1 MNLEMK
7 KTKKHFCFLTIY
19 LALFVTFHTS
29 CNKYLDI
36 QANKNQ
42 VVPEDLTDLQQIL
55 DGSQNINFNFCS
67 IGEVS
72 ADNYFLKQ
80 KVFDGLNEV
89 GRKFYTWENP
99 VYNFNNDWAKAYIT
113 VYNCNLVLDKIKEI
127 KRVEANKNDWDNVKG
142 SALYYRASQYL
153 SLVWT
158 YSKAYQDD
166 TSAKDLGIVL
176 RSTSDFN
183 VKSERATV
191 LKTYR
196 VIVDDLLAAADILPD
211 KAIHVMRPSKITA
224 YAGLARAYHSMA
236 KYDSAYYYADKV
248 LSVNKELMDYN
259 NAAEVKILA
268 SYPFT
273 RFNKETLGYFELVTI
288 NAQIGVNNAN
298 IDSTLYQSYHVNDLR
313 KQAFFKMNADGYV
326 SFKGSYAGSA
336 NLFGGPA
343 VDEMFLIRAE
353 CAVRK
358 GSIREGMDD
367 MDYLL
372 SRRYKIGSYIPA
384 YFEAQDEALDF
395 VLEERRKELLFRG
408 LRWMDLKR
416 LNEEGREIQLK
427 RNVNGKEYMLKP
439 RDNKYALPL
448 PEDVIM
454 ATGMLQNPI

>member
-1 MNLEMK
+1 MK

-36 QANKNQ
+36 QSNKNQ

-67 IGEVS
+67 IVEVS

-127 KRVEANKNDWDNVKG
+127 KRAEANKNDWDNVKG

-166 TSAKDLGIVL
+166 TSPKDLGIVL

-191 LKTYR
+191 LKSYR

-211 KAIHVMRPSKITA
+211 KAIHVMRPSKIAA

-236 KYDSAYYYADKV
+236 KYDSAYYYSDKV

-384 YFEAQDEALDF
+384 HFEVQDEALDF
-395 VLEERRKELLFRG
+395 VLQERRKELLFRG

-416 LNEEGREIQLK
+416 LNEEGRGIQLK

>member
-1 MNLEMK
+1 
-7 KTKKHFCFLTIY
+7 
-19 LALFVTFHTS
+19 
-29 CNKYLDI
+29 
-36 QANKNQ
+36 
-42 VVPEDLTDLQQIL
+42 
-55 DGSQNINFNFCS
+55 
-67 IGEVS
+67 
-72 ADNYFLKQ
+72 
-80 KVFDGLNEV
+80 
-89 GRKFYTWENP
+89 
-99 VYNFNNDWAKAYIT
+99 
-113 VYNCNLVLDKIKEI
+113 
-127 KRVEANKNDWDNVKG
+127 
-142 SALYYRASQYL
+142 
-153 SLVWT
+153 
-158 YSKAYQDD
+158 
-166 TSAKDLGIVL
+166 LGIVL

-211 KAIHVMRPSKITA
+211 KAIHVMRPSKIAA

-384 YFEAQDEALDF
+384 HFEVQEEALDF

-416 LNEEGREIQLK
+416 LNEDGRVIQLK
-427 RNVNGKEYMLKP
+427 RNVNGKKYMLKP